1 MKNLKFNHDAQS
13 VLTFRKW
20 GRKNYSS
27 FLTVRKQVVIS
38 VLSVVYFLSTPAITM
53 ATVQDTSEVK
63 MEYDLDEIE
72 VSAQRT
78 PALYSQ
84 VARIISVIESNEIE
98 AAPAQSVQDLL
109 EYVAAIDVRQRGT
122 EGVQAD
128 VSVRGGTFDQTLI
141 LLNGINI
148 TDPQT
153 GHHNLNL
160 PVSLAQIER
169 IEILEGPAARVY
181 GPNAFSGAINIVT
194 RQSANSE
201 ISAAVSGGSFGYFD
215 GNLSGS
221 FSTGKMQHMFSF
233 NGKRSDGYTNN
244 TDFDE
249 LNGFYSNQ
257 LNSPKGVL
265 KFQLGLSE
273 KGFGANSFYTPKYPN
288 QYEATKT
295 LFTSLKWE
303 GNGPLHLTPVVYYR
317 RHHDRF
323 ELYRT
328 DKYQSTD
335 DGYSV
340 WQNDTLPGWYT
351 GHNYHL
357 TNVNGANLNS
367 WVKWVAGKTAF
378 GVEFRSEQI
387 YSNTLGQDMD
397 EPKDVP
403 GEDAQFTKS
412 DDRNTVSGF
421 LEHAY
426 YINKWT
432 FTAGLMANYISGSD
446 LGLNVFPG
454 IDISYN
460 VSDAIKLYSSYN
472 TSLRMPTFTDLY
484 YVGPSNIGNPDLKPE
499 KSATLEGGLKLRS
512 KLVRGHAVLFYRH
525 GKDIIDWV
533 KEDPT
538 SEIWQPQNLT
548 EINNLG
554 TEIQA
559 QVLLRN
565 KLGNQYSNIQISY
578 LYNNVEKGNADF
590 VSNYALDNLKHKLV
604 GSVSEQLLKGLIFDL
619 RLVFQDR
626 EGSYTQFENKVPV
639 GEVAYDPFLVFDGKL
654 SYRRN
659 QFSVFASVNNIF
671 DKQYNDIGNVIQP
684 GRWFKT
690 GMIYKIGFN

>member
-38 VLSVVYFLSTPAITM
+38 VLSVVYFLSTPVITM

-84 VARIISVIESNEIE
+84 VARIISVIESKEIE

-194 RQSANSE
+194 RQSAKSE
-201 ISAAVSGGSFGYFD
+201 ISAALSGGSFGYFN

-221 FSTGKMQHMFSF
+221 FSTGKLLHMLAF

-257 LNSPKGVL
+257 LNTEKGVL

-328 DKYQSTD
+328 DKYALTD
-335 DGYSV
+335 DGYNV
-340 WQNDTLPGWYT
+340 WKNDTLPGWYG
-351 GHNYHL
+351 GHNYHM
-357 TNVNGANLNS
+357 TNVYGANLNS
-367 WVKWVAGKTAF
+367 WVKWAAGKTAF
-378 GVEFRSEQI
+378 GIEFRREQI
-387 YSNTLGQDMD
+387 YSNTLGLDMD

-403 GEDAQFTKS
+403 GEDEQFTKS

-426 YINKWT
+426 YINDWT

-446 LGLNVFPG
+446 LGLNIFPG
-454 IDISYN
+454 IDVSYN
-460 VSDAIKLYSSYN
+460 VSDAVKLYSSYN

-484 YVGPSNIGNPDLKPE
+484 YDGPSNIGNPDLKPE

-512 KLVRGHAVLFYRH
+512 KLVRGHAVIFYRH

-533 KEDPT
+533 KEAPT

-554 TEIQA
+554 TELQA
-559 QVLLRN
+559 QFLLRN
-565 KLGNQYSNIQISY
+565 ELGNRYPNVQISY
-578 LYNNVEKGNADF
+578 LYNNLEKGDADF
-590 VSNYALDNLKHKLV
+590 VSNYALDNLKQKLV
-604 GSVSEQLLKGLIFDL
+604 GSISEQLAKGLTLDL
-619 RLVFQDR
+619 RFVFQDR
-626 EGSYTQFENKVPV
+626 EGSYTWFENKLPV
-639 GEVAYDPFLVFDGKL
+639 GEVAYDSFWIFDGKL
-654 SYRRN
+654 NYQRK
-659 QFSVFASVNNIF
+659 QFTIFASVNNIF

-690 GMIYKIGFN
+690 GVIYKIGFN

>member
-1 MKNLKFNHDAQS
+1 MKNLNFNHDAQS

-84 VARIISVIESNEIE
+84 VARIISVIERKEIE

-221 FSTGKMQHMFSF
+221 FSTGKMQHMLAF
-233 NGKRSDGYTNN
+233 NGKRSDGYTSN

-249 LNGFYSNQ
+249 SNGFYSNQ
-257 LNSPKGVL
+257 LNTEKGVL

-357 TNVNGANLNS
+357 TNVYGANLNS

-378 GVEFRSEQI
+378 GVEFRREQI

-432 FTAGLMANYISGSD
+432 FTAGLMANYISGSN

-460 VSDAIKLYSSYN
+460 VSDAVKLYSSYN

-565 KLGNQYSNIQISY
+565 ELGKQYPNIQISY

-604 GSVSEQLLKGLIFDL
+604 GSVSEQLLKGLTFDL
-619 RLVFQDR
+619 RFVFQDR

-639 GEVAYDPFLVFDGKL
+639 GEVAYDPFWVFDSKL

-659 QFSVFASVNNIF
+659 QFSFFASVNNIF